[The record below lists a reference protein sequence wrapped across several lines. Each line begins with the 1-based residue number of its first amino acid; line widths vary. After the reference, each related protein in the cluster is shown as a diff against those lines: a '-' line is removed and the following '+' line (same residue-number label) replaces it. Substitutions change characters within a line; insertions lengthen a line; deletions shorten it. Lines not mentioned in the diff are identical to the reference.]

1 MSGVFGNPWLY
12 NHNIPFYP
20 YEINQSLRFDIA
32 RSTNLTRTAGSPSD
46 GKKATWSWWMKKSDI
61 TADTSISYKSIF
73 YAGSP
78 NSNGFRIGFK
88 RYGGGSYHTHD
99 LLINQDNGSSA
110 AHMFVYTNAVYKDV
124 SSFYHFVVSYDSTDS
139 TAADRIKIYV
149 NGTQQTINTTGAW
162 ANAFYPPLNHIPSFQ
177 VSGQTLRI
185 GEGRTDVNE
194 HIGGYLAEVVFID
207 GTAYD
212 ASNFGETIQGVWVPK
227 DSSGLTFGNNGF
239 YLPFD
244 DPSAIGD
251 DESSNTNDFT
261 ANNFSAHDVVLD
273 SPTNNFATLNSLD
286 NYNTGATLSEGNL
299 KWTIG
304 GADGASRSTFVM
316 TAGKWYVEF
325 LSNNDYIGVVSG
337 NASIVDMN
345 GTQTIYYAQDGTKRV
360 NGSGSS
366 YGSSYANGDI
376 IGIAL
381 DLDASPQTVTF
392 YKNNASQ
399 GSLNLTDVGN
409 EGYSVSCGSGS
420 GSTNATANF
429 GQDSSFANAK
439 TSGSAGASDSNG
451 VGDFYYAVPSGFLAL
466 ASASLPEPS
475 IIDGTKHFNTVLYT
489 GNQATRSIAVPFQT
503 DFLWIKG
510 RSTDQHHNL
519 YDALRADSD
528 GPRRLY
534 SSLNITEESTVYNG
548 TTNVSSFDANGFT
561 MGDGTSVNENSKT
574 FVAWN
579 WLVGGDAPTKTYK
592 VHVVSDSGNKYRFRN
607 SADTTTY
614 DASAVTLDL
623 QEGGTYTFDLSNS
636 SVNGH
641 PMKFSTT
648 SNGSHGGGTT
658 YSTGVVYKLDDAV
671 VSETDYVSNFNSAT
685 SRTVAITVAA
695 SAPTLYYFCHYHSG
709 MGGQVNTNST
719 FGSTNFDGTLI
730 ATVSANVEAGFSI
743 ATWAGN
749 AVDNTIIPHG
759 LGGTIDCVITKSR
772 TIVTSS
778 WLFLHSAIASDTNN
792 ILQLNSTAG
801 ATNGSSTLDSC
812 PDELTSVG
820 FKLVRGTT
828 SGMNSTNGSGR
839 TYVGYCFKN
848 VEGFQ
853 KCGEYIGL
861 GGTDGAYVH
870 LGFRPV
876 FVLLKENTVRNWVIS
891 YDDETYY
898 NGLTHSLFPNII
910 QTEDAYSGTESGGGG
925 RLDFLSNGFKLRT
938 TSTSWNDTDGSFI
951 YIAFAD
957 QPQKFSNAR

>member
-12 NHNIPFYP
+12 NATPPFYNHL
-20 YEINQSLRFDIA
+20 ISQSLRYNSPDTLA
-32 RSTNLTRTAGSPSD
+32 LKRTPSSAGNRQ
-46 GKKATWSWWMKKSDI
+46 TWSVSMWIKRCKLGIDAFLCEAGASGDQDTRLRLVLNSSDQ
-61 TADTSISYKSIF
+61 
-73 YAGSP
+73 
-78 NSNGFRIGFK
+78 
-88 RYGGGSYHTHD
+88 
-99 LLINQDNGSSA
+99 LLITTG
-110 AHMFVYTNAVYKDV
+110 NANLVTSTMVLRDV
-124 SSFYHFVVSYDSTDS
+124 SSWYHILWRNTGGTNTCF
-139 TAADRIKIYV
+139 V
-149 NGTQQTINTTGAW
+149 NGTQATTVSISGDTAINSTVQHGFGTRGA
-162 ANAFYPPLNHIPSFQ
+162 
-177 VSGQTLRI
+177 SGA
-185 GEGRTDVNE
+185 GDEFD
-194 HIGGYLAEVVFID
+194 GYMAQYALFD
-207 GTAYD
+207 GTAYTYD
-212 ASNFGETIQGVWVPK
+212 QVTETKDGILIPK
-227 DSSGLTFGNNGF
+227 NLSSLSYGINGF
-239 YLPFD
+239 LLDFANSGAVGTD
-244 DPSAIGD
+244 SVGSNNMDTVSGFV
-251 DESSNTNDFT
+251 SS
-261 ANNFSAHDVVLD
+261 DVVLD
-273 SPTNNFATLNSLD
+273 SPTNNFATLNPLD

-304 GADGASRSTFVM
+304 AADGASRSTYVM

-345 GTQTIYYAQDGTKRV
+345 GTQTVYYAQDGTKRV
-360 NGSGSS
+360 NGSSSS
-366 YGSSYANGDI
+366 YGASYADGDI

-381 DLDASPQTVTF
+381 DLNASPQTVTF

-439 TSGSAGASDSNG
+439 TSGSAGASDAKG
-451 VGDFYYAVPSGFLAL
+451 VGDFFYSPPSAFLAL
-466 ASASLPEPS
+466 ASSNLPEPS

-489 GNQATRSIAVPFQT
+489 GDGNAAKSITSVGLKPSFVWVKNRETTYDHALTDAVRGVSAAY
-503 DFLWIKG
+503 L
-510 RSTDQHHNL
+510 STNNDANESTYGNL
-519 YDALRADSD
+519 YGDFTSFDSD
-528 GPRRLY
+528 GF
-534 SSLNITEESTVYNG
+534 SVAEG
-548 TTNVSSFDANGFT
+548 T
-561 MGDGTSVNENSKT
+561 DGTYPDAAYNQSGEGYT
-574 FVAWN
+574 GWN
-579 WLVGGDAPTKTYK
+579 WTLGGDSPTKTYK
-592 VHVVSDSGNKYRFRN
+592 VVVVSDSGNKYRFRN
-607 SADTTTY
+607 SADDTTY
-614 DASAVTLDL
+614 AASAVTLDL
-623 QEGGTYTFDLSNS
+623 QEGGTYTFDQSDSSNS
-636 SVNGH
+636 GH
-641 PMKFSTT
+641 PFRFSTT
-648 SNGSHGGGTT
+648 SNGTHGGGSEYT
-658 YSTGVVYKLDDAV
+658 TGVTTTGTAG
-671 VSETDYVSNFNSAT
+671 SAGAST
-685 SRTVAITVAA
+685 TIIVAA
-695 SAPTLYYFCHYHSG
+695 GAPTLYYYCTVHSG

-719 FGSTNFDGTLI
+719 HGSTNFDGTLI

-743 ATWAGN
+743 ATWTGN

-759 LGGTIDCVITKSR
+759 LGGKIDCVITKSR

-778 WLFLHSAIASDTNN
+778 WLFLHSAIASDTSN
-792 ILQLNSTAG
+792 ILRLNATA
-801 ATNGSSTLDSC
+801 AAVNGSSALDSC

-876 FVLLKENTVRNWVIS
+876 FVLLKQNTVRNWCIS
-891 YDDETYY
+891 YDHATYY
-898 NGLTHSLFPNII
+898 NGLTHSLFPNIA
-910 QTEDAYSGTESGGGG
+910 QEEDENV

-938 TSTSWNDTDGSFI
+938 TSTSWNDTGGSFI